1 MKLGIISDIHSD
13 LLSLRQAISQ
23 LEHKNC
29 DSLVCLGD
37 IVGFSHHYEGEL
49 EERNGEECICIV
61 RDNCDHVIAGNHDL
75 HAVKKIPSLFR
86 DQGYPENWC
95 QLDANERKRIS
106 GDSAWLYEDEY
117 HENYS
122 EASVEYLSGLPETM
136 IICEG
141 MIFLSHFLFPD
152 LTGSRRS
159 ALIRQTDFK
168 AHLKLLRKKKA
179 SIGILGHKH
188 PDGYAAISKKQT
200 GVYGF
205 RSNLLDDYPVILIAP
220 AITRAAVLNGYLV
233 LDTSSGT
240 VEAFPLG
247 KV

>member
-23 LEHKNC
+23 LEDRNC

-37 IVGFSHHYEGEL
+37 IVGFSHHYEGDL
-49 EERNGEECICIV
+49 HQRNGDECIRIV

-75 HAVKKIPSLFR
+75 FAVKKMPAWFR
-86 DQGYPENWC
+86 DQGYPEGWC

-106 GDSAWLYEDEY
+106 GDSAWLYEDDY

-122 EASVEYLSGLPETM
+122 EASVEYLTGLPETK

-152 LTGSRRS
+152 LTGSTNFS
-159 ALIRQTDFK
+159 PSGQADFK
-168 AHLKLLRKKKA
+168 AHLKLLRKKRTK
-179 SIGILGHKH
+179 IGIMGHKH
-188 PDGYAAISKKQT
+188 PEGYAAISKKQT

-205 RSNLLDDYPVILIAP
+205 RSNPLEDFPVILIVP
-220 AITRAAVLNGYLV
+220 AITRGEVRNGYLV
-233 LDTSSGT
+233 LDTASGS
-240 VEAFPLG
+240 VESFPLG
-247 KV
+247 ML